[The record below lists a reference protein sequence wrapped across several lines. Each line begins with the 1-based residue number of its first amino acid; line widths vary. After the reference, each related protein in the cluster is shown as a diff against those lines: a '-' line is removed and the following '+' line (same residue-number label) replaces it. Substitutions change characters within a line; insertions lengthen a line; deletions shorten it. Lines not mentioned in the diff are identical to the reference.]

1 MPAKCRTYTA
11 LQLGNAAGLHITIRA
26 DALILDKVKC
36 ERMTV
41 PDFWMDRALKAGKRH
56 HGARR
61 WRDIVMRHRAMPL
74 FGGFSGDLLFAPEIV
89 PVCLDFRRMM
99 REIKIKPQEML
110 KLDPRQFEELVAELW
125 RSLGYETEL
134 TARTKDGGRDIVAVR
149 RFEANV
155 RFLIE
160 CKRYDPSHK
169 VGVELV
175 RALYGVRMHERA
187 TKGILATT
195 SSFTRGAKEFFAEHV
210 WEMESETLMGS

>member
-1 MPAKCRTYTA
+1 
-11 LQLGNAAGLHITIRA
+11 
-26 DALILDKVKC
+26 
-36 ERMTV
+36 
-41 PDFWMDRALKAGKRH
+41 
-56 HGARR
+56 
-61 WRDIVMRHRAMPL
+61 MRHRAMPL

-210 WEMESETLMGS
+210 WEMESRDFDGVVDWVKLATSDSATDEK